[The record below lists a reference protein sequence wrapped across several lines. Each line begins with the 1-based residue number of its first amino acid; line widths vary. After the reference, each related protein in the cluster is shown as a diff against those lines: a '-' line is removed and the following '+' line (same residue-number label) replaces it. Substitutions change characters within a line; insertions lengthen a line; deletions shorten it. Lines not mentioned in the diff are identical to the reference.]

1 MAESGPGLSQ
11 IERNNAMIVKTRRSW
26 FREVIIVILTA
37 VAWLYCLGVIY
48 FFVDSLFG
56 LDHRI
61 PRLIRGYFQTD
72 SDDVRKFVFFVALM
86 YVLIFMM
93 LLTWSI
99 YNKRKFGGLKRR
111 KYPPQTTDQEI
122 LALGMMDKD
131 VFEKIKTAKR
141 TQFQNNPIR
150 RK

>member
-1 MAESGPGLSQ
+1 MAQSGPGLSQ

-26 FREVIIVILTA
+26 FRELIIVILTV
-37 VAWLYCLGVIY
+37 VAWLYCLAVIY

-61 PRLIRGYFQTD
+61 PGLIREYFQTE
-72 SDDVRKFVFFVALM
+72 SDDVRKFILLVALM
-86 YVLIFMM
+86 YVLIFMV
-93 LLTWSI
+93 LLAWSI
-99 YNKRKFGGLKRR
+99 YNKKKFGALKRR
-111 KYPPQTTDQEI
+111 KYPPKTTDQEI
-122 LALGMMDKD
+122 LDLGMIDKD